1 MNNYKIA
8 IPSLK
13 RANVLN
19 ARTYK
24 FLKKHEIAD
33 SNIYIFVIDNEYEI
47 YKEVFPECNI
57 VVGRFTAKNN
67 KNYILDYFPENE
79 IILQLDDD
87 IKDLFRAPD
96 INTLESLSNLDEF
109 VQHSVEKLEE
119 HKTNLLGVYPIKNAG
134 FMWRNK
140 EHLSTNLNYCCGAV
154 LLYKNHRL
162 KRRSLNLIEDFEF
175 SLINFL
181 TFGKILRN
189 NLVCVEAN
197 QYTLDGGLQHNNK
210 RTKENKLNE
219 IKKLQAK
226 YPVYVKISMKKNSQP
241 DIRFAQRGKTPPV
254 STPQGGVNKSTFL
267 TNKKLESIP
276 EQEKEEPED
285 ALNIK
290 KHCEYIFKKGLN
302 NGKQCTVKTTDVYC
316 KKHKKLID
324 GKK

>member
-24 FLKKHEIAD
+24 FLKKHEIPD
-33 SNIYIFVIDNEYEI
+33 SNIYIFVIDNEFEI

-140 EHLSTNLNYCCGAV
+140 EHLSTNLTYCCGAV

-162 KRRSLNLIEDFEF
+162 KRRSLNLVEDFEF

-189 NLVCVEAN
+189 NLICVEAN
-197 QYTLDGGLQHNNK
+197 QYTLAGGLQHNNK
-210 RTKENKLNE
+210 RTKENKLME

-226 YPVYVKISMKKNSQP
+226 YPDHVKISMKKNNQP
-241 DIRFAQRGKTPPV
+241 DIRF
-254 STPQGGVNKSTFL
+254 VNKSAFL

-290 KHCEYIFKKGLN
+290 KQCEYIFKKGLN

-316 KKHKKLID
+316 KKHKKFEPNAHIH
-324 GKK
+324 KKCNFGNILQK

>member
-24 FLKKHEIAD
+24 FLKKHEIPD
-33 SNIYIFVIDNEYEI
+33 SNIYIFVIDNEFEI

-119 HKTNLLGVYPIKNAG
+119 HETNLLGVYPIKNAG

-140 EHLSTNLNYCCGAV
+140 EHLSTNLTYCCGAV

-162 KRRSLNLIEDFEF
+162 KRRSLNLVEDFEF

-189 NLVCVEAN
+189 NLICVEAN
-197 QYTLDGGLQHNNK
+197 QYTLAGGLQHNNK
-210 RTKENKLNE
+210 RTKENKLME

-226 YPVYVKISMKKNSQP
+226 YPDHVKISMKKNNQP
-241 DIRFAQRGKTPPV
+241 DIRF
-254 STPQGGVNKSTFL
+254 VNKSAFL
-267 TNKKLESIP
+267 TNKKLESTPPCGVLTGGVLPLCVP

-290 KHCEYIFKKGLN
+290 KQCEYIFKKGLN